1 MFQKIAKHRANDASN
16 DVHRPPL
23 EGVGLQ
29 GLKGS
34 RGRPTG
40 SQGVK
45 GQAYRV
51 SGGQGVGL
59 KGPRGSRGRGKMF
72 HRIGSDIWWVLWW
85 FVMQTRWSWVCM
97 RPRDL
102 FRGPRGFMGGPG
114 GASGSRRASRGSHG
128 AIREVRRVFWWFMR
142 HVCLYILW
150 SRFLARVDIQPEV
163 VREVLADLKMSDNQ
177 HH

>member
-1 MFQKIAKHRANDASN
+1 MRTFIENYLHFMKNCI
-16 DVHRPPL
+16 RPPYKK
-23 EGVGLQ
+23 
-29 GLKGS
+29 LKTLKSGFIENSNFENNRDPWS
-34 RGRPTG
+34 RG
-40 SQGVK
+40 K
-45 GQAYRV
+45 
-51 SGGQGVGL
+51 
-59 KGPRGSRGRGKMF
+59 GKMF

-102 FRGPRGFMGGPG
+102 LRGPRGLMGGPG

-150 SRFLARVDIQPEV
+150 SRFFLRVRNSIRGSTRGPRGPKKWCSEV
-163 VREVLADLKMSDNQ
+163 YLHSKKHFPQFTAE
-177 HH
+177 